1 MRIYNPAII
10 EAGRVREVTVR
21 VIDWGPTAVYTAA
34 HAKKAGDPSLVGKPW
49 PFKIDLSPGAYAA
62 LGLMWGNGR
71 DRVWWEV
78 L

>member
-1 MRIYNPAII
+1 
-10 EAGRVREVTVR
+10 VR
-21 VIDWGPTAVYTAA
+21 VIDWGPIQYYNARL
-34 HAKKAGDPSLVGKPW
+34 AGNRPELIGKPW

-62 LGLMWGNGR
+62 LGLTWGE